1 MKNLSKIIAMTAMI
15 LLLCLMVAC
24 GAGNKEQQTVGAGQL
39 SLKKTGLMDVS
50 VVLIDTPYEE
60 YVQLR
65 ENATDEAVFIIN
77 NIPDDKIMESGDF
90 RYILSTNEK
99 YAAIIEYTGNEK
111 KVKFTSII
119 DKIPV
124 VCVTGWGEKLSD
136 TASAGY
142 SVSPHFAKEIKKI
155 ELPDT
160 IVAIGP
166 NAFNYFDGLEEVSLS
181 ESLTH
186 IYAGA
191 FSFCKA
197 LKEMEFPVSMVMI
210 DDRAFYDC
218 ESLSRINLHEGLEC
232 IGEECFGNCAN
243 LEEVTLPTSVLYVCE
258 GAFGGCE
265 QLKTVT
271 LTENTVMHKDVFQES
286 PFESDRTIP
295 DLVYYDVERSTES
308 KENQG
313 VDAEID
319 EAEYIEDFAGYTL
332 RIFDVGSVDDRYYSM
347 FEQESIEEAIEK
359 VEELYNCRIVEVTSE
374 DYLAEL
380 TGSRD
385 SGESFCDI
393 AIIPG
398 DKVVSCMESASI
410 IPWQQSSTVNLADSW
425 WDQAANERYKFGNVQ
440 VAISGDFNYNNYAAM
455 MCYAFNFEKLDAVPY
470 DDMYDDMIRTF
481 SHELLMQN
489 EDFGKNGSFQVG
501 NELSNFMYNG
511 GICGSKLDYYRTMLA
526 GNGCGVYNIS
536 DAGEISLSFE
546 RGYDFLGYMDGVKL
560 DSAAR
565 QFRNNMCSDTLWVE
579 IIDDEIV
586 YLDPEDIFP
595 DELQEEIRED
605 SMAYSGNMEELTACD
620 DSLFFNGTSTF
631 KIVRLDEILEL
642 RQMEMQI
649 GLVNLPGGVYSTLID
664 TPTFAVQLAGTQD
677 EYKNFVLL
685 NAIAEYSSEKMVSAF
700 KDEIIGQNENAEYN
714 RQMLDDICA
723 CPYYEF
729 DIGALGDEIEYFYYK
744 YMLGYVSDE
753 IWSKRAVSS
762 DIFDV
767 VQLERLPE
775 VGQVL
780 SGYLD
785 TNFDVG
791 AKSSVAETPVPE
803 EAWAEAYYEAVSQYP
818 YSGILDYALDI
829 SKISALCSDN
839 GGKYISDAIVLN
851 AVMSAYVV
859 ISGDEPETYE
869 EYRSFEEFYLNSDLS
884 RSDNTIIERLFYE
897 PDAELVR
904 FPLSFVQKA
913 LDFLYGVGTFD
924 ARRLSDEVGCYLPE
938 DSQYVYMQILSDMSE
953 SKVYCRLAEVRYQDN
968 EAILFMNVV
977 GSRYE
982 EGYTVLYDY
991 TNQTALVKEE
1001 GSVSYGGSGPIGR
1014 VENEGIDLDE
1024 LGIVK
1029 LRLFRDSDGIHIKN
1043 FSIVE
1048 AE

>member
-1 MKNLSKIIAMTAMI
+1 M
-15 LLLCLMVAC
+15 
-24 GAGNKEQQTVGAGQL
+24 
-39 SLKKTGLMDVS
+39 
-50 VVLIDTPYEE
+50 
-60 YVQLR
+60 
-65 ENATDEAVFIIN
+65 
-77 NIPDDKIMESGDF
+77 
-90 RYILSTNEK
+90 
-99 YAAIIEYTGNEK
+99 
-111 KVKFTSII
+111 
-119 DKIPV
+119 
-124 VCVTGWGEKLSD
+124 
-136 TASAGY
+136 
-142 SVSPHFAKEIKKI
+142 
-155 ELPDT
+155 PDT

-218 ESLSRINLHEGLEC
+218 ESLSRINLYEGLEC

-265 QLKTVT
+265 QLKTLT
-271 LTENTVMHKDVFQES
+271 LAENTVMHEDVFQGS
-286 PFESDRTIP
+286 PFDSDTTIP
-295 DLVYYDVERSTES
+295 DLVYYDVERP
-308 KENQG
+308 N
-313 VDAEID
+313 
-319 EAEYIEDFAGYTL
+319 
-332 RIFDVGSVDDRYYSM
+332 
-347 FEQESIEEAIEK
+347 
-359 VEELYNCRIVEVTSE
+359 
-374 DYLAEL
+374 
-380 TGSRD
+380 
-385 SGESFCDI
+385 
-393 AIIPG
+393 
-398 DKVVSCMESASI
+398 
-410 IPWQQSSTVNLADSW
+410 
-425 WDQAANERYKFGNVQ
+425 
-440 VAISGDFNYNNYAAM
+440 
-455 MCYAFNFEKLDAVPY
+455 
-470 DDMYDDMIRTF
+470 
-481 SHELLMQN
+481 
-489 EDFGKNGSFQVG
+489 
-501 NELSNFMYNG
+501 
-511 GICGSKLDYYRTMLA
+511 
-526 GNGCGVYNIS
+526 
-536 DAGEISLSFE
+536 
-546 RGYDFLGYMDGVKL
+546 
-560 DSAAR
+560 
-565 QFRNNMCSDTLWVE
+565 
-579 IIDDEIV
+579 
-586 YLDPEDIFP
+586 
-595 DELQEEIRED
+595 
-605 SMAYSGNMEELTACD
+605 
-620 DSLFFNGTSTF
+620 
-631 KIVRLDEILEL
+631 
-642 RQMEMQI
+642 
-649 GLVNLPGGVYSTLID
+649 
-664 TPTFAVQLAGTQD
+664 
-677 EYKNFVLL
+677 
-685 NAIAEYSSEKMVSAF
+685 
-700 KDEIIGQNENAEYN
+700 
-714 RQMLDDICA
+714 
-723 CPYYEF
+723 YEF

-780 SGYLD
+780 SSYLD
-785 TNFDVG
+785 ANFDVG

-839 GGKYISDAIVLN
+839 GGEYISDAIVLN

-869 EYRSFEEFYLNSDLS
+869 EYRSFEEFYLSSDLS

-913 LDFLYGVGTFD
+913 LDFLYSVGTFD

-938 DSQYVYMQILSDMSE
+938 DSQYMYMQILSDMSE

-1043 FSIVE
+1043 FRIVG